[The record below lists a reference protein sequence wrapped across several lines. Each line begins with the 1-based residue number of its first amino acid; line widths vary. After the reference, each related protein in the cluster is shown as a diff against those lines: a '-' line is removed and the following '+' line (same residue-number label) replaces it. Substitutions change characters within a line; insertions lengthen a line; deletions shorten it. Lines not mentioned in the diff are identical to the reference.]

1 MATKA
6 QLILAL
12 DRLITQAD
20 EQEQLYQS
28 SRDKLYTV
36 LAETYVWWRDAVKIE
51 GFLEEL
57 YDSHNI
63 KSRGAEEKFTRIL
76 RLIWQKDW
84 SGKESATLQTW
95 SNALRAVHQEVDSN
109 SQEYKS
115 NTATKISQFIHSKG
129 GLRGILNNARE
140 VTEFLTDDVKNTSK
154 RSNPKII
161 ENSLEIK
168 RKHLELGQQYF
179 AKVQRYLANIVTN
192 KSTLI
197 SSKDGYAV
205 ALVKLD
211 SKNPSKSK
219 LLSVSADETLINE
232 TIIKTY
238 KRNTENIPYTLRL
251 LGEVIKTQSL
261 PIALENHRD
270 HLLEKS
276 KVLSK
281 DGVAMRQMK
290 RIVIRS
296 STKDILLSETRTDC
310 SVVTIVK
317 PNTPIVNSRDDLI
330 LRINDHRYIEQEI
343 VQTDDVAFNTSLS
356 ENIKKVNDAEIKAS
370 YKLEIKNTVTNKIRN
385 IYFYRYSELHE
396 GNRFQSDINKQ
407 SIGKFI
413 WSATANREWLENLN
427 NVFTSRWLSEL
438 GNQINRKHY
447 KQFRLNLS
455 RREFS
460 ICYDG
465 VRDSFDKTESAINLP
480 LVRATSKPLKI
491 LLMSKDVLTVFNALS
506 NNDDISSVVISA
518 NENVMEF
525 KYKTSLGQYEIYLP
539 TSKIQN
545 KLIRTSFIKYQ

>member
-1 MATKA
+1 M
-6 QLILAL
+6 
-12 DRLITQAD
+12 
-20 EQEQLYQS
+20 
-28 SRDKLYTV
+28 
-36 LAETYVWWRDAVKIE
+36 
-51 GFLEEL
+51 
-57 YDSHNI
+57 
-63 KSRGAEEKFTRIL
+63 
-76 RLIWQKDW
+76 
-84 SGKESATLQTW
+84 
-95 SNALRAVHQEVDSN
+95 
-109 SQEYKS
+109 
-115 NTATKISQFIHSKG
+115 
-129 GLRGILNNARE
+129 
-140 VTEFLTDDVKNTSK
+140 
-154 RSNPKII
+154 
-161 ENSLEIK
+161 
-168 RKHLELGQQYF
+168 
-179 AKVQRYLANIVTN
+179 
-192 KSTLI
+192 
-197 SSKDGYAV
+197 
-205 ALVKLD
+205 
-211 SKNPSKSK
+211 
-219 LLSVSADETLINE
+219 LSVSADETLINE

-261 PIALENHRD
+261 PIELENHRD

-281 DGVAMRQMK
+281 EGVPMRQMK

-310 SVVTIVK
+310 SVVTIFK
-317 PNTPIVNSRDDLI
+317 PNIPIVNSRDDLI

-343 VQTDDVAFNTSLS
+343 VQTDDMAFNTSLS

-385 IYFYRYSELHE
+385 IYFYKYSELHE

-427 NVFTSRWLSEL
+427 NVFTSRWLSAL

-460 ICYDG
+460 ISYDG

-480 LVRATSKPLKI
+480 LVKATSKPLKI

-506 NNDDISSVVISA
+506 NNDDISSVVISV